1 VGNGRGPTDGGSAQ
15 ITHPCCI
22 RHRQALLVVPA
33 TRKQNIT
40 PTEMT
45 IFDAHELVKIIEE
58 LRSEMAKREI
68 RDQEILARMKALEIK
83 NTFLIRT

>member
-1 VGNGRGPTDGGSAQ
+1 MQSLWNEQRNEVSLEALQKCDS
-15 ITHPCCI
+15 ISEESWI
-22 RHRQALLVVPA
+22 HR
-33 TRKQNIT
+33 TT
-40 PTEMT
+40 
-45 IFDAHELVKIIEE
+45 HELVKIIEE